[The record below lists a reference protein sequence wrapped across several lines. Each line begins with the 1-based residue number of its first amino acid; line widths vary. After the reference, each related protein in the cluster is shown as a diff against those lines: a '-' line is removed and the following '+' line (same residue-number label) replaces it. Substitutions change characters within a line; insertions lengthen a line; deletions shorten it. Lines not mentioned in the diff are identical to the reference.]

1 MNGVLDDL
9 RISRR
14 NRDVT
19 ANEFRRFDGK
29 EGRCEMCEVRC
40 PSNRGGTDADVVTR
54 TSFENPCDVLVRD
67 LVLCMV
73 DQ

>member
-1 MNGVLDDL
+1 MRTKGQCRRNINPTLHARSTEHANARIDGSNGMNGVLDDL

-40 PSNRGGTDADVVTR
+40 PSD
-54 TSFENPCDVLVRD
+54 
-67 LVLCMV
+67 
-73 DQ
+73 

>member
-1 MNGVLDDL
+1 M
-9 RISRR
+9 ISGSAV
-14 NRDVT
+14 VT
-19 ANEFRRFDGK
+19 EMSPPMSSRRFDGK

-54 TSFENPCDVLVRD
+54 TSFENPSDVLVRD